1 MRRSCPLAVANRET
15 DMTTLRLL
23 LLFCLIA
30 AVPALADPLVIPLT
44 DLDGQ
49 YVARFGESARTTT
62 FTLAP
67 DVASIDDLS
76 IHWTGEAINGQRR
89 DGDGVLVDWV
99 ADLVA
104 FVPDPQGGF
113 LWAVTM
119 PLTGAFDLSTPF
131 LTVGGTAVA
140 NWAFLL
146 DGPVQVGLALVASQ
160 DDDMEIVAWPEAR
173 LDAAAIEAATY
184 VGNEDAAWGDVK
196 VLYR

>member
-1 MRRSCPLAVANRET
+1 
-15 DMTTLRLL
+15 MTTLRLL

-44 DLDGQ
+44 NVDGQ
-49 YVARFGESARTTT
+49 YVARFGESARSTT

-67 DVASIDDLS
+67 EIGAIDDLS
-76 IHWTGEAINGQRR
+76 IHWTGEAFNGQRR
-89 DGDGVLVDWV
+89 DGNGNLVDWI

-104 FVPDPQGGF
+104 FVPDPHGGF
-113 LWAVTM
+113 LWAVAQ

-131 LTVGGTAVA
+131 TTLGGSAVA
-140 NWAFLL
+140 SWAFLL

-173 LDAAAIEAATY
+173 LDAAAIEAGTY
-184 VGNEDAAWGDVK
+184 VGNEDATWGSVK
-196 VLYR
+196 ALYR

>member
-1 MRRSCPLAVANRET
+1 
-15 DMTTLRLL
+15 MTTLRLL

-44 DLDGQ
+44 GVDGQ
-49 YVARFGESARTTT
+49 YVARFGESARSTT

-67 DVASIDDLS
+67 EVGSIDDLS
-76 IHWTGEAINGQRR
+76 IHWAGEAFNGQRR
-89 DGDGVLVDWV
+89 DSGGNLVDWV
-99 ADLVA
+99 AELVA

-113 LWAVTM
+113 LWAVAM

-131 LTVGGTAVA
+131 LTIGGNIVA

-160 DDDMEIVAWPEAR
+160 DDDMEILAWPEAR
-173 LDAAAIEAATY
+173 LDTAAIEAGTY
-184 VGNEDAAWGDVK
+184 VGNENATWGGVK